1 MMDVDLLA
9 RSRTGTSTE
18 LVLEGTYYP
27 PLGVLGLAG
36 DLVLGRHVARSTAT
50 TFMSGLGRAM
60 EVAVHEGRCAMGR
73 AATHSTR
80 EVA

>member
-1 MMDVDLLA
+1 
-9 RSRTGTSTE
+9 
-18 LVLEGTYYP
+18 
-27 PLGVLGLAG
+27 
-36 DLVLGRHVARSTAT
+36 
-50 TFMSGLGRAM
+50 MSGLGRAM